1 MMRKIVI
8 ALAAVACVTAGSTF
22 SADARFGGGG
32 GMGHGGFGGMGHGGF
47 GGMGHGGFA
56 GMSHGGFGGHG
67 FSRAAIGHG
76 GGFVGGRSF
85 GGSRFAFRDRL
96 AFRHDRF
103 FRSRFA
109 FRHNRFFRNR
119 FAFVGGPFLIGYG
132 YDDCYRPVW
141 TPWGWRW
148 TFVCY

>member
-1 MMRKIVI
+1 MLRKIII

-22 SADARFGGGG
+22 SADARFGSGGGG
-32 GMGHGGFGGMGHGGF
+32 GMGHGGFGGIG
-47 GGMGHGGFA
+47 
-56 GMSHGGFGGHG
+56 HGGFGGHG
-67 FSRAAIGHG
+67 ISRAAFGHA

-85 GGSRFAFRDRL
+85 GGSRFAVRNG
-96 AFRHDRF
+96 
-103 FRSRFA
+103 FA
-109 FRHNRFFRNR
+109 FRHGRFFRNR
-119 FAFVGGPFLIGYG
+119 FVFVGGPFLSGYG